1 MDGANMNAQV
11 CFSIHIFMLMYFVLG
26 QESGNDSS

>member
-11 CFSIHIFMLMYFVLG
+11 CVLKLSTFG
-26 QESGNDSS
+26 FAIPYIGY